1 MAHHDTELLSAEIS
15 DRLKK
20 SRHRQLIV
28 DCGEKYAR
36 EKKLDTLSRH
46 SWLSANRKFHDALSI
61 GVLKTIILP
70 WYSMAAL
77 FRAKSFE
84 DQLYSF
90 KKRVVQIVERSV
102 ERVTICG
109 MNSLSKIRGKI
120 RLSDLLEERCLFWKG
135 LMMRI

>member
-1 MAHHDTELLSAEIS
+1 M
-15 DRLKK
+15 
-20 SRHRQLIV
+20 
-28 DCGEKYAR
+28 
-36 EKKLDTLSRH
+36 
-46 SWLSANRKFHDALSI
+46 
-61 GVLKTIILP
+61 
-70 WYSMAAL
+70 MAAL

-109 MNSLSKIRGKI
+109 MNSLSKIRDKI
-120 RLSDLLEERCLFWKG
+120 RLSDLLEERYLFWKG